1 MKFKFYQT
9 LLTLLVLIVSYKGFS
24 QTTIVSWNFPN
35 NPDNATAD
43 GGVAANAAKTISTV
57 GGTSALVFNTGGAT
71 TRSSEAT
78 GWNAGS
84 GSKYWQVDFDATGF
98 SSITVSSAQRSD
110 NNGPRDFQLE
120 YKLSAGGSWT
130 VVTAVPTIANNW
142 TAGVLTNIALP
153 ANADNQATIFLRW
166 IMTSNTRVSG
176 GAVTAGGYNRIDDI
190 LIQGTC
196 SPAAPSCAT
205 YVSPANSSTACPVSQ
220 TLSWNA
226 IAAPTCGSITY
237 DVYFNAGTTATT
249 LASAGQAGTTYAT
262 GALLP
267 STTYAWRIVPR
278 NGSTSASGCSTFTF
292 TTGAGSGS
300 TAPLTENFESCNDW
314 TLVNGAQTNIWA
326 IGTAT
331 NNGGS
336 QSIYITN
343 DGGTTNAYSNT
354 TSRVHFYKDITFPAG
369 QTCINL
375 TFDWKSNGESTF
387 DFLRVYAIPT
397 SSTPIAGTAITS
409 GQIGGNFEVQTTW
422 QSASLSLPAAYA
434 GTTQRIVFSWV
445 NDNTVRNQTPAA
457 IDNIA
462 IVTASAAVTPTCAA
476 YISPADGSSSC
487 PTSQTLSW
495 TALAAPACG
504 SILYD
509 VYLDAGTTPTTV
521 VSANQAGTTYN
532 TGVLS
537 AGTYSW
543 KIVPKNGVLSASG
556 CSVYT
561 FTIDGIANDLP
572 CNAVNITLGSI
583 ASGDNTCSGNS
594 GEPTTPS
601 CWTGGTANTVWYSFT
616 APASGNVKV
625 RTAPGTLLNTQI
637 AVYSGACGASMS
649 TVTAGCNRDAPN
661 CGSVVIRAS
670 EVTLTGLT
678 SGATYYV
685 AVDGENSLVGTFAI
699 TVVDG
704 SSAYPTT
711 SGQDC
716 STANTICTPTVQIGD
731 PGNQG
736 IGFTCDDDGSNN
748 CTTGERGSV
757 WYQITIASSG
767 NLNFNITPN
776 DYVIGSPGAETDYD
790 FVLWKTSGTGATN
803 CAAIAAGTA
812 TPVAC
817 NYSGLGFSGV
827 YTGGTRPPGHNAV
840 YDNSFETT
848 IAATAGE
855 TYLLLIENYS
865 NSTKGFVLDF
875 SNAGASVVNYST
887 STTIAWTGGANTTT
901 WTASSNWGSC
911 STPACG
917 VDAVVSVI
925 STYQPL
931 ITSAMGTVAVNNFT
945 VDPGAVLTL
954 GPNSV
959 LKICGNFTNNGTISA
974 DATSTILFSDDA
986 THTISGTFSASS
998 KLGNLVI
1005 TDVAGGA
1012 NCKVVTNTTIELKGS
1027 LTTSNANSIFDLNGK
1042 NLIIGGSII
1051 NAAGANTFS
1060 NTTGSTITFNGTTAQ
1075 TYNPNAISATPSLT
1089 LNNVVMNNSSTGL
1102 TLSTTNTPNMI
1113 LGTSGVL
1120 TLTSGKITTPNSQ
1133 EVVLMN
1139 TATGA
1144 VGAGS
1149 TSSYVQGNLR
1159 RYLAAGATGLFNFPV
1174 GHATPGYERA
1184 TVDFKTAA
1192 AAGAI
1197 QLLARFD
1204 PWGGTF
1210 PQPAIPNWSECSTTY
1225 DLNYLNHGYW
1235 SIDASAASTGL
1246 YDLTLYNRSYSNAT
1260 GSGFSIAKSPSSAPS
1275 WTLNGNCVM
1284 SPVTAV
1290 QRSSMSG
1297 FSKMAT
1303 VQGNT
1308 PLPVELVSFTGVS
1321 EGSYNSINWKS
1332 AVETNFK
1339 HYELESSEDGINF
1352 SKISTVNPIGNVT
1365 SLNNY
1370 NYLDF
1375 SPYNPI
1381 TYYRLKMVDL
1391 DYTFEYSNI
1400 IAVENGSSNA
1410 QSLVVFP
1417 NPASNELYVKLYA
1430 PGEKNAMIDIKDILG
1445 RTIYQQAI
1453 NLTQTIGNIYI
1464 NTSDFATGTYI
1475 VNISAGSSVSENVK
1489 VIISRN

>member
-1 MKFKFYQT
+1 M
-9 LLTLLVLIVSYKGFS
+9 FS
-24 QTTIVSWNFPN
+24 QGTTC
-35 NPDNATAD
+35 A
-43 GGVAANAAKTISTV
+43 
-57 GGTSALVFNTGGAT
+57 GAT
-71 TRSSEAT
+71 
-78 GWNAGS
+78 
-84 GSKYWQVDFDATGF
+84 
-98 SSITVSSAQRSD
+98 SITVDGGCLTGQSISD
-110 NNGPRDFQLE
+110 NTINNPANTCGPAPTREGWYKFTATATTATVSFAATNRNPYIEVFNGCGGASIGCINANTGTSGHTETLN
-120 YKLSAGGSWT
+120 LSGL
-130 VVTAVPTIANNW
+130 TIGTTYIIKIMNSTANNM
-142 TAGVLTNIALP
+142 TGDLCVCSNLT
-153 ANADNQATIFLRW
+153 
-166 IMTSNTRVSG
+166 
-176 GAVTAGGYNRIDDI
+176 
-190 LIQGTC
+190 
-196 SPAAPSCAT
+196 PSCAT
-205 YVSPANSSTACPVSQ
+205 YISPADGSTFCPVSQ

-226 IAAPTCGSITY
+226 LAAPSCGSITY

-249 LASAGQAGTTYAT
+249 VVSAGQAGTTYAT
-262 GALLP
+262 GALSG
-267 STTYAWRIVPR
+267 STTYAWKIVPK
-278 NGSTSASGCSTFTF
+278 NGSNSASGCSTFTF
-292 TTGAGSGS
+292 VTNAAGSG
-300 TAPLTENFESCNDW
+300 TTTPLTENFESCNDW

-375 TFDWKSNGESTF
+375 SFDWKSNGESNT
-387 DFLRVYAIPT
+387 DFLAVYAIAT
-397 SSTPIAGTAITS
+397 SSNPVAGTAITS
-409 GQIGGNFEVQTTW
+409 GQLGGNLQLQTTW
-422 QSASLSLPAAYA
+422 QSASITLPAAYA
-434 GTTQRIVFSWV
+434 GTTQRLVFSWV
-445 NDNTVRNQTPAA
+445 NNNATRNQTPAA
-457 IDNIA
+457 IDNISIITA
-462 IVTASAAVTPTCAA
+462 ASASTPTCAA
-476 YISPADGSSSC
+476 YVSPADGSTSC

-495 TALAAPACG
+495 TALATPACG

-509 VYLDAGTTPTTV
+509 VYLDAGLTPTTV
-521 VSANQAGTTYN
+521 VSSNQAGTTYN

-543 KIVPKNGVLSASG
+543 KIVPKNGVLSAAG
-556 CSVYT
+556 CSVFT
-561 FTIDGIANDLP
+561 FTVDGIANDLP
-572 CNAVNITLGSI
+572 CNAVNIALGSI

-594 GEPTTPS
+594 SEPATPS

-616 APASGNVKV
+616 APVSGNVKI

-637 AVYSGACGASMS
+637 AVYSGACGAGMS
-649 TVTAGCNRDAPN
+649 TVTAGCNKDAPS
-661 CGSVVIRAS
+661 CGSVAIITS
-670 EVTLTGLT
+670 ETTLTGLT

-716 STANTICTPTVQIGD
+716 SSPNTICTATVQIGD

-736 IGFTCDDDGSNN
+736 IGFTCDDNGLNN

-757 WYQITIASSG
+757 WYQINIASTG

-790 FVLWKTSGTGATN
+790 FLMWKVSGTGATN

-812 TPVAC
+812 TTIVC
-817 NYSGLGFSGV
+817 NYSSLGFGGV
-827 YTGGTRPPGHNAV
+827 YTGGTRPPGGHNAV
-840 YDNSFETT
+840 YDGNFEPTV
-848 IAATAGE
+848 AATAGE

-875 SNAGASVVNYST
+875 TNSGAGVVSYST
-887 STTIAWTGGANTTT
+887 SSTIAWTGGANTTT
-901 WTASSNWGSC
+901 WTATSNWGSC
-911 STPACG
+911 SAPACG
-917 VDAVVSVI
+917 VDAIVSVI

-931 ITSAMGTVAVNNFT
+931 ITSAMGTVSVNNFT

-974 DATSTILFSDDA
+974 DPTSTILFSDDA
-986 THTISGTFSASS
+986 IHTLNGTLSGSS
-998 KLGNLVI
+998 KLGNLII
-1005 TDVAGGA
+1005 TDAAGGA
-1012 NCKVVTNTTIELKGS
+1012 NCRVIANTSIELKGN
-1027 LTTSNANSIFDLNGK
+1027 LTTSNATSIFDLNGK
-1042 NLIIGGSII
+1042 NLLIGGDII

-1060 NTTGSTITFNGTTAQ
+1060 NTAGSTITFNGTSAQ

-1089 LNNVVMNNSSTGL
+1089 LNNVTLSHSSTGVSI
-1102 TLSTTNTPNMI
+1102 STTNAPNMI

-1120 TLTSGKITTPNSQ
+1120 TLTSGKIITPSTQ
-1133 EVVLMN
+1133 EVVVMN
-1139 TATGA
+1139 TALAAISTGN
-1144 VGAGS
+1144 

-1159 RYLAAGATGLFNFPV
+1159 RYLGAGAVGLFNFPV

-1184 TVDFKTAA
+1184 SVDFKTGA

-1197 QLLARFD
+1197 QLVARFD

-1210 PQPAIPNWSECSTTY
+1210 PMPAIPNWTECSTTY

-1235 SIDASAASTGL
+1235 SIDASSASTGS
-1246 YDLTLYNRSYSNAT
+1246 YDLTLYNRGYSNAT
-1260 GSGFSIAKSPSSAPS
+1260 GAGYSIAKSPSSAPS
-1275 WTLNGNCVM
+1275 WTLNGNCVI
-1284 SPVTAV
+1284 SPVAAV
-1290 QRSSMSG
+1290 QRSAMSG

-1303 VQGNT
+1303 IQGST
-1308 PLPVELVSFTGVS
+1308 PLPVELISFTGNS
-1321 EGSYNSINWKS
+1321 QGTYNSVSWKS

-1352 SKISTVNPIGNVT
+1352 TKITTVNPIGSMT
-1365 SLNNY
+1365 SINNY

-1375 SPYNPI
+1375 DYYKPI

-1391 DYTFEYSNI
+1391 DYSYEYSNI
-1400 IAVENGSSNA
+1400 VAVEYGKNMATN
-1410 QSLVVFP
+1410 LVVFP
-1417 NPASNELYVKLYA
+1417 NPASSELYVSLIA
-1430 PGEKNAMIDIKDILG
+1430 PDEKDAQLDIKDILG
-1445 RTIYQQAI
+1445 RTIYQQKI
-1453 NLTQTIGNIYI
+1453 DLTQGFENTYV
-1464 NTSDFATGTYI
+1464 NTSNFAAGTYI
-1475 VNISAGSSVSENVK
+1475 VSVTCGNSFSENIK
-1489 VIISRN
+1489 VIITNKN